1 MNKKI
6 LGIGNAIVDVLAKVD
21 DEFLKKNKLIKG
33 SMKLINKAEF
43 EDLKKIIKIEKV
55 VAGGSVA
62 NTMAGIAHLQGNP
75 SFIGKINSDNFGE
88 MYRKSL
94 QDINVNFSYL
104 EKDEDLSTG
113 ASIILITPDSERTMC
128 TYLGISSH
136 LSADDINENNI
147 IDQELIFLE
156 GYLWDK
162 GISEK
167 MFKHAITIAKKNKVK
182 IAMSLSDIFCV
193 TRHKQDFYNLLKNDL
208 DILIG
213 NENEINELANK
224 KNLLDSVN
232 QLKELNKLIVITRS
246 ENGSMAIKNNEII
259 NCNSVKVNKVLEYNQ
274 KPFMKEYIMLNTEL
288 RTKAKTEFE
297 KDFFKLM
304 NNSCYG
310 KTMENVRNRD
320 ARKYEIKKYEKKVV

>member
-6 LGIGNAIVDVLAKVD
+6 LGVGNAIVDVLAKVD
-21 DEFLKKNKLIKG
+21 DEFLKKNQLTKG
-33 SMKLINKAEF
+33 SMKLINKSEF
-43 EDLKKIIKIEKV
+43 ENLKKNIKIEKV

-62 NTMAGIAHLQGNP
+62 NTMAGIAYLKGNP

-94 QDINVNFSYL
+94 QDINVNFIYL
-104 EKDEDLSTG
+104 EKNEDLSTG

-136 LSADDINENNI
+136 LSANDINESNI
-147 IDQELIFLE
+147 IDNALIFLE

-167 MFKHAITIAKKNKVK
+167 MFKHVINIAKKNKVK

-193 TRHKQDFYNLLKNDL
+193 TRHKGHFYNLLKDDL

-213 NENEINELANK
+213 NEKEINELTDK

-232 QLKELNKLIVITRS
+232 QLKELDKLIVITRS
-246 ENGSMAIKNNEII
+246 ENGSMAIKNNQII
-259 NCNSVKVNKVLEYNQ
+259 NCNSIKVKNVSDLTGAGDL
-274 KPFMKEYIMLNTEL
+274 FAAGFLKEYL
-288 RTKAKTEFE
+288 
-297 KDFFKLM
+297 D
-304 NNSCYG
+304 NS
-310 KTMENVRNRD
+310 D
-320 ARKYEIKKYEKKVV
+320 IKKCLETGTILASKIIQKIGARLE

>member
-21 DEFLKKNKLIKG
+21 DEFLNKNKLIKG
-33 SMKLINKAEF
+33 SMKLINEAEF
-43 EDLKKIIKIEKV
+43 EELKKDIKIEKV

-62 NTMAGIAHLQGNP
+62 NTMAGIAHLKGNS

-88 MYRKSL
+88 MYRRSL

-104 EKDEDLSTG
+104 EKNENLSTG

-167 MFKHAITIAKKNKVK
+167 MFKHAISIAKKNKVK

-259 NCNSVKVNKVLEYNQ
+259 NCNSIKVNKILDLTGAGDL
-274 KPFMKEYIMLNTEL
+274 FAAGFLKEYL
-288 RTKAKTEFE
+288 
-297 KDFFKLM
+297 D
-304 NNSCYG
+304 NS
-310 KTMENVRNRD
+310 D
-320 ARKYEIKKYEKKVV
+320 IKKCLETGSILASKIIQKIGARLE